1 MKIGYFSRPSLSG
14 GRCGSARLS
23 LLASRL
29 HLQSRFKHFSHE
41 IEFGYSRQSLRFR
54 LVLLA
59 AQFPVATCG
68 LLICLFL
75 SNYISA
81 LLCCHVNVIPR
92 ALVLLLLLLFFW
104 VGHCVF
110 ELGFGLVVQ
119 GWKNTHWGGM
129 YFKICCAIIANDNH
143 HYFCNQYCKYDYQS
157 GLFSPSALQHSLTH
171 F

>member
-23 LLASRL
+23 LLASRF

-41 IEFGYSRQSLRFR
+41 IEFGYSLQSLRFR
-54 LVLLA
+54 LVRLA

-68 LLICLFL
+68 SSICFIFVESYFGLSLLPCQCHLA
-75 SNYISA
+75 SA
-81 LLCCHVNVIPR
+81 FPK
-92 ALVLLLLLLFFW
+92 ALVLLLLFFFL

-119 GWKNTHWGGM
+119 G
-129 YFKICCAIIANDNH
+129 
-143 HYFCNQYCKYDYQS
+143 
-157 GLFSPSALQHSLTH
+157 
-171 F
+171 